1 VYRLLI
7 ADDEA
12 LERDALKR
20 VASERCPWIDV
31 ITLAASGREAVD
43 LATEQPPEVALLDIK
58 MPGLDGLGAAR
69 RIREIAPHCR
79 IIFLTAFD
87 FFEHAQEAIRIGASD
102 FLVKPVEDEDLVSL
116 LRHFRDV
123 QSSESQR
130 SRRQALEE
138 AWYRQTASFVETDT
152 VAGMVFGHLT
162 AEQIRQR
169 LPLFSVEAGRFRAAA
184 VELDYSSYPMTVT
197 TTDQRLA
204 LERRAA
210 RVFAGHLSR
219 EHWSLLASGGLSYLY
234 LFLSTDKTARPPE
247 RGAGATRPGRDTDA
261 DGLEPLLQEAIGQLR
276 LTHDIAARISI
287 SGEESR
293 LDRLGRLF
301 LEAKGAL
308 RRNPDTPVVSAPAD
322 ADSDG
327 PFPWEE
333 ERRLLHAVLDGN
345 REQALRR
352 LGELVSALTELFPS
366 PNVVAA
372 ELSESL
378 IYLRHVLGSV
388 EATTTRVPP
397 APTLPHNNPHLLA
410 DASAY
415 VGELAALRL
424 GSGAV
429 HTTQVVEAVSE
440 IIRSR
445 FSEDLS
451 LDAVAQEVRISPFY
465 LSRIFRQVTGAS
477 FIDYLTAI
485 RIRKAKEL
493 LRDPQYSVK
502 EVSTLV
508 GYSDPSY
515 FSRVFRRV
523 EGLPPSRLRSKKLP
537 T

>member
-1 VYRLLI
+1 MYRLLI

-20 VASERCPWIDV
+20 IASERCPWIDA
-31 ITLAASGREAVD
+31 IALAASGREAVD

-69 RIREIAPHCR
+69 RIRDVAPQCR
-79 IIFLTAFD
+79 IVFLTAFD

-116 LRHFRDV
+116 LRHYRDL
-123 QSSESQR
+123 QSSESER
-130 SRRQALEE
+130 NRRQALEE

-162 AEQIRQR
+162 PEQIRQR

-184 VELDYSSYPMTVT
+184 VELDYSSYPMKVT
-197 TTDQRLA
+197 TSDQRLA

-210 RVFAGHLSR
+210 RVFARFLGR
-219 EHWSLLASGGLSYLY
+219 ERWSLLASGGLSYLY
-234 LFLSTDKTARPPE
+234 LFIAS
-247 RGAGATRPGRDTDA
+247 AGATPASEGGKASTLSGSEA
-261 DGLEPLLQEAIGQLR
+261 AGMGPLLQEAIAQLR
-276 LTHDIAARISI
+276 TTHDINARISV
-287 SGEESR
+287 SREENR

-308 RRNPDTPVVSAPAD
+308 RRNPDTVGIAAAIDPE
-322 ADSDG
+322 SDG

-333 ERRLLHAVLDGN
+333 ERRLLHAVLDGD
-345 REQALRR
+345 REEALRR
-352 LGELVSALTELFPS
+352 LGELVAALTELFPS
-366 PNVVAA
+366 SNVVAA

-388 EATTTRVPP
+388 EGAAARVPSV
-397 APTLPHNNPHLLA
+397 PTLPPEGPELLA

-424 GSGAV
+424 GGGAV

-445 FSEDLS
+445 FAEDLS
-451 LDAVAQEVRISPFY
+451 LDSVAREVRISPFY
-465 LSRIFRQVTGAS
+465 LSRIFRQVTGAT

-502 EVSTLV
+502 EVSNLV

-523 EGLPPSRLRSKKLP
+523 GGLPPSRLRSKKLP
-537 T
+537 I